1 MKKTSYRTARYSIA
15 IIDFVTWMGAVVAAL
30 IALKLFLSGQTATSI
45 IVAVAAIVFAMME
58 FTATQLVRAQIDTA
72 DNTARMLE
80 LMLSQRAD
88 TPNFKGKPKLTT
100 ERREPTIT

>member
-1 MKKTSYRTARYSIA
+1 MQKTSYRTARYSLA
-15 IIDFVTWMGAVVAAL
+15 MIDFITWMGVVIAAL
-30 IALKLFLSGQTATSI
+30 ISLKFFLSGQTATSV
-45 IVAVAAIVFAMME
+45 IVAVAAIIFAMME

-72 DNTARMLE
+72 DNTARMLD

-88 TPNFKGKPKLTT
+88 TPTYKGKAKLMT